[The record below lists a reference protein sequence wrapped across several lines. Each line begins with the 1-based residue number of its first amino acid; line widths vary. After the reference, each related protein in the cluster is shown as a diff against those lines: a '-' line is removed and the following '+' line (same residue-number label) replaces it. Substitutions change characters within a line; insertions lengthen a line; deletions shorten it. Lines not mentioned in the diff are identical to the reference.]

1 MTDSTASPPTAN
13 RGRRTLLLLAVVFLG
28 PMAVAMALY
37 FTGFELRPG
46 GTTQHGELFL
56 PPRPMPDVGMTLL
69 GDPAGTA
76 QLYGKWT
83 LIYAGP
89 GQCDDSCQQTLVE
102 IRQVRRALGRD
113 MDRVQRLYLV
123 TSGTAARDF
132 LGAEHPGL
140 GIVEAPIEV
149 QELVGIIGDIH
160 AGDLFLSDPLGNLVM
175 RYPAGT
181 TMKAIHTGL
190 QRLLKISTIG

>member
-1 MTDSTASPPTAN
+1 MTDTTPNPPLD
-13 RGRRTLLLLAVVFLG
+13 RKGRRTLLLLAVVFLG
-28 PMAVAMALY
+28 PIAVAMALY
-37 FTGFELRPG
+37 FTGFELRPSG
-46 GTTQHGELFL
+46 STQHGELYL
-56 PPRPMPDVGMTLL
+56 PPRPMPDASMALL
-69 GDPAGTA
+69 GDPAGTG

-89 GQCDDSCQQTLVE
+89 GTCDDSCQQALVD
-102 IRQVRRALGRD
+102 IRQIRRALGRD

-140 GIVEAPIEV
+140 GLLEDPVEV
-149 QELVGIIGDIH
+149 RELLDIIGPVQ

-181 TMKAIHTGL
+181 TMKAIHTDL